1 MKNTQLKTRNKDY
14 TILLLH
20 AIQDDSVV
28 DPTRK
33 KFVGSS
39 YSIWVYTQQGSV
51 NQTLATTRTIDC
63 NFTTKECSS

>member
-39 YSIWVYTQQGSV
+39 YSI
-51 NQTLATTRTIDC
+51 
-63 NFTTKECSS
+63 